1 MRPWPRE
8 IFAALIVAA
17 TLVPASAS
25 AATGWWN
32 GDWAYRKK
40 IELDTTSNG
49 LPLTA
54 ALVDVPVPIR
64 LHTGN
69 FPYFVDV
76 QPNGADLR
84 FIAADDTTPLTYHI
98 EQFEPT
104 AGLAVIWVRIPRIEP
119 NARGQFVWLYYGN
132 PEASAATDS
141 AATYDVDQTLV
152 LHLSERN
159 GLPQDATAYGHDA
172 NESSATPGAP
182 GLLDSGVEL
191 RSEQSIR
198 FEQRPS
204 LEVPADRG
212 LTFSAWVQAKSSGSA
227 GALFTQGGAESLAI
241 GMDANGSPYVRT
253 RSGDETSVVTA
264 TVALQPDR
272 WQHLSVTWTNEAA
285 IYLDGVEIARG
296 ALPKFRLQGAATIGA
311 TPTEPGFVGLVDE
324 IAYARTLRSA
334 DWLKLTAIGTSSDTK
349 LITYGADETED
360 TAGGFSE
367 YFALFWSMLGV
378 VSLDGWIIIAM
389 IGVLGLISADVIITK
404 SLLLRRIGK
413 SDANFLGAFRE
424 RFDALTQAHAAAAPQ
439 SPPEASASV
448 LNRLWEAVSG
458 DIQDLAEQAAATGS
472 RALSAEGLQM
482 IRANLDG
489 EIVEQTNKLNSRM
502 IAMTLAVSGAPFLGL
517 LGTVVGVMIT
527 FASIAQLGDV
537 NVNTIAPGVS
547 AALATTVAGLLVAIP
562 SLFAYNYIATGVGRR
577 VTAMELFADQLLSR
591 LAATRIERAASMG
604 DRHAA

>member
-1 MRPWPRE
+1 MTSSTR
-8 IFAALIVAA
+8 IILAALMVSFVP
-17 TLVPASAS
+17 VPAV

-104 AGLAVIWVRIPRIEP
+104 AGLAVVWVRVPRIEP
-119 NARGQFVWLYYGN
+119 NAGGQFVWLYYGN
-132 PEASAATDS
+132 PEATTATDS

-159 GLPQDATAYGHDA
+159 GLPQDATAFGHDA
-172 NESSATPGAP
+172 HESSAAPGAP

-191 RSEQSIR
+191 QSEQSIR

-212 LTFSAWVQAKSSGSA
+212 LTFSAWVQPKASGRP

-241 GMDANGSPYVRT
+241 GVDANASPYVRT
-253 RSGDETSVVTA
+253 RIGDDTSVVTA
-264 TVALQPDR
+264 PVALQPDR
-272 WQHLSVTWTNEAA
+272 WHHLTVTWTNEAVV
-285 IYLDGVEIARG
+285 YLDGVEVARG
-296 ALPKFRLQGAATIGA
+296 TLPKFRLQGAMTIGA
-311 TPTEPGFVGLVDE
+311 TPTDPGFVGLVDE
-324 IAYARTLRSA
+324 VAYARVLRSA
-334 DWLKLTAIGTSSDTK
+334 DWLKLTALGTSSDTK
-349 LITYGADETED
+349 LITYGADETEE
-360 TAGGFSE
+360 TAGGLSE

-378 VSLDGWIIIAM
+378 VSLDGWIIIGM

-404 SLLLRRIGK
+404 SLLLRRIDK
-413 SDANFLGAFRE
+413 SDARFLGAFRE
-424 RFDALTQAHAAAAPQ
+424 RFDALTGHAHGAAAPQ
-439 SPPEASASV
+439 SPEVSASV
-448 LNRLWEAVSG
+448 LNHLLEAVSK
-458 DIQDLAEQAAATGS
+458 DIKDLAAQAAATGS

-502 IAMTLAVSGAPFLGL
+502 VAMTLAVSGAPFLGL

-562 SLFAYNYIATGVGRR
+562 SLFAYNYIATRVGHRI
-577 VTAMELFADQLLSR
+577 TAMELFADQLLSR
-591 LAATRIERAASMG
+591 LAATRVERAASIG